1 MQKELQEQLKQF
13 LGYIIWDCFHND
25 IKVDDSAC
33 NGVTN
38 YIFNGVGGD
47 NKLFEIWL
55 ERFNELI
62 DQNFIGKEEVREK
75 IEKIKFEEI
84 DNGDSGIKYP
94 TAKKSNPDALMQ
106 YAYNEAI
113 KNILELLK

>member
-1 MQKELQEQLKQF
+1 MQDKLQEQLKQF

-62 DQNFIGKEEVREK
+62 DQNFIGKEVWKEK
-75 IEKIKFEEI
+75 INSRMILQLCEHDFDDEDEE
-84 DNGDSGIKYP
+84 DEVARKRQNK
-94 TAKKSNPDALMQ
+94 L
-106 YAYNEAI
+106 
-113 KNILELLK
+113 LEDLLEQLK